1 MLISHFHHKQNKLSL
16 NDERETGENVT
27 KNIFFS
33 FPFHFL
39 QKFTHSHKFIYYYF
53 RFFFPSSSM
62 WHDKNECEREY
73 EIKEEEKVGVDSHKI
88 HISFIPILFFW
99 IVADI
104 TKQ

>member
-1 MLISHFHHKQNKLSL
+1 
-16 NDERETGENVT
+16 
-27 KNIFFS
+27 
-33 FPFHFL
+33 
-39 QKFTHSHKFIYYYF
+39 
-53 RFFFPSSSM
+53 M